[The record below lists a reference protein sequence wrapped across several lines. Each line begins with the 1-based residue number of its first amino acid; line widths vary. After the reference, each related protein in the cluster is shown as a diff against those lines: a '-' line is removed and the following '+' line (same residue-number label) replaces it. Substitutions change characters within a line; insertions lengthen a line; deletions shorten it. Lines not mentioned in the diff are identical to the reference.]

1 MRVVRAR
8 SGAFA
13 NRFGATDWCGS
24 RFRSRMNNQN
34 GSSGPSGGSSGGKN
48 HLEHALGA
56 KATRAR
62 RKAKLAL
69 GRLGPGLITGA
80 ADDDPSGIATYSQA
94 GAQFGLNMLWTP
106 IFTYPLMLAVQSICA
121 RVGRVTGNG
130 LAANL
135 NDIFPRWLVIGLV
148 GLLFVANTINIG
160 ADVAAMGAAVQ
171 LLTGWGQTLFTLAA
185 AGLSLILQ
193 LFVPYHRY
201 VSLLK
206 WLTLVL
212 FAYFGVILTIHID
225 WAAVARSIFL
235 PDVAL
240 NAAFVTMVVAV
251 FGTTISPYLFFWQT
265 SEEVEDMDEH
275 NRPVLRDLSPNA
287 ARLQLKRIGTDTI
300 VGMALSNLVA
310 FSIILTAAVTLHQ
323 TGVTDIQTSA
333 QAAQALRPIAGQLAF
348 LLFSLGIIGTGL
360 LAVPV
365 LAGSTAYAA
374 AEVFGWKQGLE
385 NKPADAKGFYGVIIV
400 SMIVALGV
408 VFSPVDPIKALFWSA
423 VVNGVIAVP
432 ILGATMILASRR
444 DEMGEFVA
452 TRGQRIFGWSATVI
466 MGVAAIALFVFV

>member
-1 MRVVRAR
+1 MR
-8 SGAFA
+8 
-13 NRFGATDWCGS
+13 
-24 RFRSRMNNQN
+24 NQN
-34 GSSGPSGGSSGGKN
+34 GNSGPSGGASGGKN
-48 HLEHALGA
+48 HFEQALGA
-56 KATRAR
+56 KTTRAR
-62 RKAKLAL
+62 RKFKLAF

-94 GAQFGLNMLWTP
+94 GAQFGVNMLWTP
-106 IFTYPLMLAVQSICA
+106 VFTYPLMLAVQSICA

-135 NDIFPRWLVIGLV
+135 DEIFPRWLVVGLV
-148 GLLFVANTINIG
+148 GLLFIANTINVG

-171 LLTGWGQTLFTLAA
+171 LLTGWGQTVFTLGAA
-185 AGLSLILQ
+185 ALSMFLQ
-193 LFVPYHRY
+193 LFVPYRRY
-201 VSLLK
+201 VSILK

-225 WAAVARSIFL
+225 WATVARHVFL
-235 PDVAL
+235 PEIAF

-265 SEEVEDMDEH
+265 SEEVEDMEAKD
-275 NRPVLRDLSPNA
+275 RPNLLDAAPGA
-287 ARLQLKRIGTDTI
+287 ARLELRRIQTDTI

-310 FSIILTAAVTLHQ
+310 FAIMLTAATTLHAN
-323 TGVTDIQTSA
+323 GVTDIQTSA
-333 QAAQALRPIAGQLAF
+333 QAAEALRPIAGQLAF

-374 AEVFGWKQGLE
+374 ADVFGWKKGLE
-385 NKPADAKGFYGVIIV
+385 NKPADAPGFYAVIVI
-400 SMIVALGV
+400 SMIVALGA
-408 VFSPVDPIKALFWSA
+408 VFSPLDPIKALFWSA

-444 DEMGEFVA
+444 DEMGAFVA
-452 TRGQRIFGWSATVI
+452 TRGQRIFGWAATAI
-466 MGVAAIALFVFV
+466 MGIAVAALIIVV

>member
-1 MRVVRAR
+1 MRNRNDHSSAKSGTSGRA
-8 SGAFA
+8 
-13 NRFGATDWCGS
+13 
-24 RFRSRMNNQN
+24 
-34 GSSGPSGGSSGGKN
+34 N

-62 RKAKLAL
+62 RKFELAS

-94 GAQFGLNMLWTP
+94 GAQFGLNMLWMP
-106 IFTYPLMLAVQSICA
+106 VFTYPLMLAVQSICA

-135 NDIFPRWLVIGLV
+135 NQIFPRSLVVGLV

-160 ADVAAMGAAVQ
+160 ADLAAMGAAVE
-171 LLTGWGQTLFTLAA
+171 LLTGWGQDLFTLVAA
-185 AGLSLILQ
+185 MLSLLLQ
-193 LFVPYHRY
+193 MFVPYHRY
-201 VSLLK
+201 VFILK

-212 FAYFGVILTIHID
+212 FAYFGVILSIRID
-225 WAAVARSIFL
+225 WGLVARRVVL
-235 PDVAL
+235 PDIVL
-240 NAAFVTMVVAV
+240 SGAFVTTAVAV

-265 SEEVEDMDEH
+265 AEEVEEMEAKH
-275 NRPVLRDLSPNA
+275 RPVLLDVTPGA
-287 ARLQLKRIGTDTI
+287 AKLELKRIETDTI

-310 FSIILTAAVTLHQ
+310 FAIMLTAAMTLHQ
-323 TGVTDIQTSA
+323 AGLTDIQTSA
-333 QAAQALRPIAGQLAF
+333 QAANALRPIAGQLAF

-374 AEVFGWKQGLE
+374 AEVFGWKKGLE
-385 NKPADAKGFYGVIIV
+385 NEPADAKGFYAVIVV
-400 SMIVALGV
+400 SMLIAVGV
-408 VFSPVDPIKALFWSA
+408 VFSPLDPIKALFWSA

-432 ILGATMILASRR
+432 ILGATMILATRR
-444 DEMGEFVA
+444 DEMGAYVA
-452 TRGQRIFGWSATVI
+452 SPGQRIFGWAATAI
-466 MGVAAIALFVFV
+466 MGIAAAGLFIVA

>member
-1 MRVVRAR
+1 MRGDTAR
-8 SGAFA
+8 SGAFV
-13 NRFGATDWCGS
+13 NRFGATAWCNVH
-24 RFRSRMNNQN
+24 FRPLMPDQN
-34 GSSGPSGGSSGGKN
+34 GNSPSSPDASAGEK
-48 HLEHALGA
+48 HREHALGA

-62 RKAKLAL
+62 RKFKLAF

-94 GAQFGLNMLWTP
+94 GAQFGVNMLWTP
-106 IFTYPLMLAVQSICA
+106 VFTYPLMLAVQSICA
-121 RVGRVTGNG
+121 RVGRVTGKG

-135 NDIFPRWLVIGLV
+135 YQVFPRWLVIGLV

-160 ADVAAMGAAVQ
+160 ADIAAMGAAVQ
-171 LLTGWGQTLFTLAA
+171 LLTGWGQTWFTLGAA
-185 AGLSLILQ
+185 ALSLLLQ

-225 WAAVARSIFL
+225 WAMVARHVVL

-265 SEEVEDMDEH
+265 AEEVEDMESKD
-275 NRPVLRDLSPNA
+275 RPILLDGPAGA
-287 ARLQLKRIGTDTI
+287 ARHELKRIETDTI

-310 FSIILTAAVTLHQ
+310 FAIILTAATTLHQ
-323 TGVTDIQTSA
+323 AGVTDIQTSA
-333 QAAQALRPIAGQLAF
+333 QAANALRPIAGQLAF

-374 AEVFGWKQGLE
+374 AEVFGWKKGLE
-385 NKPADAKGFYGVIIV
+385 NKPAAAPGFYAVIAV
-400 SMIVALGV
+400 SMILALGV
-408 VFSPVDPIKALFWSA
+408 VFSPLDPIKALFWSA

-444 DEMGEFVA
+444 DEMGEYVA
-452 TRGQRIFGWSATVI
+452 SRGQRIFGWAATAI
-466 MGVAAIALFVFV
+466 MGIAAVGLFVIA